1 VSRYVI
7 KAAASLEIIVGAIFI
22 FWPGIPCML
31 VFGASP
37 ESIGWPLARWVGI
50 GLLALGIACLP
61 SKIADTQDRTVL
73 GLLSFNVGIVVLLAW
88 VGIRTT
94 THGLLPLACRGLAP
108 SVLSRVANRVTDPFV
123 AKRLTL
129 RK

>member
-1 VSRYVI
+1 MLRHVI
-7 KAAASLEIIVGAIFI
+7 KAAAWLEIIVGAIFI

-50 GLLALGIACLP
+50 GLFALGVACLP
-61 SKIADTQDRTVL
+61 SKIADPQHRTVL

-88 VGIRTT
+88 VGIRAT
-94 THGLLPLACRGLAP
+94 THGFLLWPAVVLHFLL
-108 SVLSRVANRVTDPFV
+108 SVALLSRL
-123 AKRLTL
+123 LT
-129 RK
+129 RSSRNA